1 MRWIIYSIVVLL
13 LAFAASTA
21 ALGCSCF
28 WTERPVSQDVNESA
42 AVFLGRAVA
51 AWVVERQVIDNHT
64 WTFLLT
70 TFRVS
75 QSWKGIDDPGTVDVF
90 SVWGNDSCAYSF
102 TLGSEYLVFARHNGQ
117 GELSA
122 GMCSRT
128 SPKARAASTI
138 SALGTPE
145 KTFSHPPVP
154 SS

>member
-13 LAFAASTA
+13 VAFAASTA
-21 ALGCSCF
+21 ALGCSCV

-51 AWVVERQVIDNHT
+51 ARVVERQVTDSYT
-64 WTFLLT
+64 GAFLVT

-75 QSWKGIDDPGTVDVF
+75 QSWKGIDDPGTIDVL
-90 SVWGNDSCAYSF
+90 SVWGDNSCAYSF
-102 TLGSEYLVFARHNGQ
+102 TLGSEYLVFARGSGQ

-122 GMCSRT
+122 GGCSRT
-128 SPKARAASTI
+128 SLGAQAASENR
-138 SALGTPE
+138 ALGTPE
-145 KTFSHPPVP
+145 RTFSHPPLP